1 MMERRID
8 IIRREATKLFL
19 RQGYAKTQISHI
31 AVSYTHLSLLANKLI
46 VRRGDVFAHGTKR
59 FLRHD
64 FDGGAGKGCRHRQ
77 KEFKIP

>member
-31 AVSYTHLSLLANKLI
+31 AKAAAVS
-46 VRRGDVFAHGTKR
+46 VGTIY
-59 FLRHD
+59 HD
-64 FDGGAGKGCRHRQ
+64 FVGKRKSCTT
-77 KEFKIP
+77 F